1 MQGNYWLAEDMLA
14 SQEGLCSMDV
24 VIAFRTGNYYVW
36 RPCDPQ
42 AENVWETLP
51 PITNNCSSQ

>member
-24 VIAFRTGNYYVW
+24 VIAFRTGNY
-36 RPCDPQ
+36 
-42 AENVWETLP
+42 
-51 PITNNCSSQ
+51 